1 MRATLIAT
9 ALLFTSLA
17 QADDAKAQP
26 YTYGTRLDVAQ
37 GLPMSPHILEISKPV
52 IREQIYGV

>member
-26 YTYGTRLDVAQ
+26 YTYAT
-37 GLPMSPHILEISKPV
+37 
-52 IREQIYGV
+52 